1 MTRPI
6 ALVTGAT
13 TGLGLE
19 FATQLADEGHDLV
32 LVARTADR
40 LAERARELADR
51 HGVDVEVIAADLTE
65 PDQLA
70 LVEARVGAAER
81 PISVLVNNAGYG
93 LLRPF
98 DENTVSQEDH
108 HVALHVRVPLRLTH
122 AALRQMLPRRTGVIV
137 NVASVA
143 GYTPRGTYGA
153 SKAWVLSFSRWA
165 NWNYRRRGVIVS
177 AVAPGFVHT
186 EFHHRMGARKEQIP
200 RFLWLDA
207 PSVVRTA
214 LRDARRG
221 KAISVPSARY
231 KVIVALTKVL
241 PTRLIATGSLMGRQ
255 ADSSTGSGDA
265 PVAR

>member
-1 MTRPI
+1 MTRSV
-6 ALVTGAT
+6 ALITGAT

-19 FATQLADEGHDLV
+19 FATQLAADGHDLV
-32 LVARTADR
+32 LVARSADR
-40 LAERARELADR
+40 LAQRASELSER
-51 HGVDVEVIAADLTE
+51 HGIDVEVIAADLTE
-65 PDQLA
+65 PDQLQA
-70 LVEARVGAAER
+70 VEARVAATER
-81 PISVLVNNAGYG
+81 PVSVLVNNAGYG

-98 DENTVSQEDH
+98 EENTVSQEDH
-108 HVALHVRVPLRLTH
+108 HVALHVRVPLRLMH
-122 AALRQMLPRRTGVIV
+122 AALGQMLPRRSGIIV

-165 NWNYRRRGVIVS
+165 NWTYRGRGVRVS

-186 EFHHRMGARKEQIP
+186 EFHQRMGARKEQIP

-207 PSVVRTA
+207 PFVVRTA

-221 KAISVPSARY
+221 RAVCVPSVRY

-241 PTRLIATGSLMGRQ
+241 PTALTATGSLMGRS
-255 ADSSTGSGDA
+255 AD
-265 PVAR
+265 

>member
-1 MTRPI
+1 MTGSV

-19 FATQLADEGHDLV
+19 FATQLAADGYDLV
-32 LVARTADR
+32 LVARSADR
-40 LAERARELADR
+40 LVERARQLGER
-51 HGVDVEVIAADLTE
+51 YSVDVEVLAADLTE
-65 PDQLA
+65 PAQLA
-70 LVEARVGAAER
+70 VVEARMAAAER
-81 PISVLVNNAGYG
+81 PVSVLVNNAGYG

-98 DENTVSQEDH
+98 EENTVSQEDH

-122 AALRQMLPRRTGVIV
+122 AALQQMLPRRTGLIL

-165 NWNYRRRGVIVS
+165 NWYYRRRGVTVS

-186 EFHHRMGARKEQIP
+186 EFHQRMGARKEQIP

-207 PSVVRTA
+207 PRVVRTA

-221 KAISVPSARY
+221 KAISVPSVRY

-241 PTRLIATGSLMGRQ
+241 PTSLIATGSLMGRQ
-255 ADSSTGSGDA
+255 DD
-265 PVAR
+265 

>member
-1 MTRPI
+1 MTRTV
-6 ALVTGAT
+6 ALITGAT

-19 FATQLADEGHDLV
+19 FATQLAAEGHDLV
-32 LVARTADR
+32 LVARSADR
-40 LAERARELADR
+40 LAQRARELGER
-51 HGVDVEVIAADLTE
+51 FGVEVEVIAADLTE

-70 LVEARVGAAER
+70 RVEARVASAER
-81 PISVLVNNAGYG
+81 PVSVLVNNAGYG

-98 DENTVSQEDH
+98 EENTVSQEDH

-122 AALRQMLPRRTGVIV
+122 AALGQMLPRRTGMIL

-153 SKAWVLSFSRWA
+153 SKAWVLSFTRWA
-165 NWNYRRRGVIVS
+165 GWYYRRRGVTVS

-186 EFHHRMGARKEQIP
+186 EFHQRMGARKEQIP

-207 PSVVRTA
+207 PRVVRTA

-221 KAISVPSARY
+221 KAISVPSIRY
-231 KVIVALTKVL
+231 KVIVALTKAL
-241 PTRLIATGSLMGRQ
+241 PTSLIATGSLMGRQ
-255 ADSSTGSGDA
+255 ADRDA
-265 PVAR
+265 AAD

>member
-1 MTRPI
+1 MTRSV

-19 FATQLADEGHDLV
+19 FASQLAAEGHDLV
-32 LVARTADR
+32 LVARSADR
-40 LAERARELADR
+40 LAERARELSER
-51 HGVDVEVIAADLTE
+51 HGVEVDVIAADLTA
-65 PDQLA
+65 PDELA
-70 LVEARVGAAER
+70 RVEARVASPER
-81 PISVLVNNAGYG
+81 PIDVLVNNAGYG

-122 AALRQMLPRRTGVIV
+122 AALRQMLPRRSGMIV

-153 SKAWVLSFSRWA
+153 SKAWVQSFTRWA
-165 NWNYRRRGVIVS
+165 SWYYRQRGVHVS

-186 EFHHRMGARKEQIP
+186 EFHQRMGARKERIP
-200 RFLWLDA
+200 AFLWLDA
-207 PSVVRTA
+207 PRVVRTA

-221 KAISVPSARY
+221 KAISVPSLRY

-241 PTRLIATGSLMGRQ
+241 PTSLIATGSLTGRQ
-255 ADSSTGSGDA
+255 AD
-265 PVAR
+265 

>member
-1 MTRPI
+1 MTRPV

-19 FATQLADEGHDLV
+19 FASQLAADGHDLV
-32 LVARTADR
+32 LVARTHDL
-40 LAERARELADR
+40 LAGRARELGER
-51 HGVDVEVIAADLTE
+51 YGVEVEVLAADLTE
-65 PDQLA
+65 PEQLA
-70 LVEARVGAAER
+70 RVEARVAALER
-81 PISVLVNNAGYG
+81 PVSVLVNNAGYG

-98 DENTVSQEDH
+98 EENSVSQEDH

-122 AALRQMLPRRTGVIV
+122 AALGQMLPRRSGTIV

-165 NWNYRRRGVIVS
+165 NWQYRRRGVRVS

-186 EFHHRMGARKEQIP
+186 EFHQRMGARKEQIP
-200 RFLWLDA
+200 RFLWLEA
-207 PSVVRTA
+207 PRVVRTA
-214 LRDARRG
+214 LQDARRG
-221 KAISVPSARY
+221 KAISVPSLRY

-241 PTRLIATGSLMGRQ
+241 PTSLIATGSLMGRQ
-255 ADSSTGSGDA
+255 AD
-265 PVAR
+265 

>member
-1 MTRPI
+1 MTRPV

-19 FATQLADEGHDLV
+19 FAGQLAADGHDLV
-32 LVARTADR
+32 LVARSADG
-40 LAERARELADR
+40 LAERARQLGER
-51 HGVDVEVIAADLTE
+51 HGVNVEVIAADLAE

-70 LVEARVGAAER
+70 LVETRVAATER
-81 PISVLVNNAGYG
+81 PVSVLVNNAGYG

-98 DENTVSQEDH
+98 EENTVSQEDH

-122 AALRQMLPRRTGVIV
+122 AALSQMLPRRSGIIL
-137 NVASVA
+137 NLASVA

-165 NWNYRRRGVIVS
+165 NWYYRRRGVTVS

-186 EFHHRMGARKEQIP
+186 EFHQRMGARKEQIP

-207 PSVVRTA
+207 PFVVRTA

-221 KAISVPSARY
+221 KAISVPSVRY
-231 KVIVALTKVL
+231 KVIVGLTKVL
-241 PTRLIATGSLMGRQ
+241 PTSLIATGSLMGRQ
-255 ADSSTGSGDA
+255 AD
-265 PVAR
+265 

>member
-1 MTRPI
+1 MTRSV
-6 ALVTGAT
+6 ALITGAT

-19 FATQLADEGHDLV
+19 FATQLAAEGHDLV
-32 LVARTADR
+32 LVARSADR
-40 LAERARELADR
+40 LAERARELGDR
-51 HGVDVEVIAADLTE
+51 HGVAVEVIAADLTE

-70 LVEARVGAAER
+70 LVEARVAAAER
-81 PISVLVNNAGYG
+81 PVSVLVNNAGYG

-98 DENTVSQEDH
+98 EENTVAQEDH

-122 AALRQMLPRRTGVIV
+122 AALRQMLPRRSGLIL
-137 NVASVA
+137 NLASVA

-165 NWNYRRRGVIVS
+165 NWYYRRHGVKVS

-186 EFHHRMGARKEQIP
+186 EFHQRMGARKEQIP
-200 RFLWLDA
+200 KFLWLNA
-207 PSVVRTA
+207 PQVVRIA

-221 KAISVPSARY
+221 KAVSVPSVRY

-241 PTRLIATGSLMGRQ
+241 PTSLIATGSLMGRQ
-255 ADSSTGSGDA
+255 AD
-265 PVAR
+265 

>member
-1 MTRPI
+1 MTRPV

-19 FATQLADEGHDLV
+19 FASQLAADGHDLV
-32 LVARTADR
+32 LVARSRDR
-40 LAERARELADR
+40 LAERARELGER
-51 HGVDVEVIAADLTE
+51 YGVDVEVLAAELAE
-65 PDQLA
+65 PEQLA
-70 LVEARVGAAER
+70 RVEARVSALER
-81 PISVLVNNAGYG
+81 PVSVLVNNAGYG

-98 DENTVSQEDH
+98 EENSVSQEDH

-122 AALRQMLPRRTGVIV
+122 AALSQMLPRRSGTIV

-143 GYTPRGTYGA
+143 GFTPRGTYGA

-165 NWNYRRRGVIVS
+165 NWYYRRRGVKVS

-186 EFHHRMGARKEQIP
+186 EFHQRMGARKEQIP

-207 PSVVRTA
+207 PRVVRTA

-221 KAISVPSARY
+221 KAISVPSVRY
-231 KVIVALTKVL
+231 KVIVALAKLL
-241 PTRLIATGSLMGRQ
+241 PTSLIATGSLVGRQ
-255 ADSSTGSGDA
+255 AD
-265 PVAR
+265 